1 MALTEEQRERYSRQL
16 RLPEI
21 GAAGQEKMLE
31 SRVLVIGAGGL
42 GSPAIM
48 YLAAGGV
55 GQIGIA
61 DWDETDL
68 SNLQRQI
75 IHSHESIGMK
85 KVESAAKRVKE
96 INADVAVQ
104 LYPQQVCEENIAA
117 IIETYD
123 FVLECVDNF
132 SAKFLIN
139 DACVRAKKPFC
150 HAGIQGFYGEV
161 MTYVPEKGPCYRCLF
176 EEVPPEE
183 NSSRSL
189 PEGVIGSVAGIIGS
203 IQALEAQKYLTGA
216 GELLTGK
223 AFTLDGLTMKSRT
236 VEIPEPSPF
245 CPVCRHGG

>member
-96 INADVAVQ
+96 INA
-104 LYPQQVCEENIAA
+104 
-117 IIETYD
+117 
-123 FVLECVDNF
+123 
-132 SAKFLIN
+132 S
-139 DACVRAKKPFC
+139 
-150 HAGIQGFYGEV
+150 
-161 MTYVPEKGPCYRCLF
+161 
-176 EEVPPEE
+176 
-183 NSSRSL
+183 
-189 PEGVIGSVAGIIGS
+189 
-203 IQALEAQKYLTGA
+203 
-216 GELLTGK
+216 
-223 AFTLDGLTMKSRT
+223 
-236 VEIPEPSPF
+236 
-245 CPVCRHGG
+245 